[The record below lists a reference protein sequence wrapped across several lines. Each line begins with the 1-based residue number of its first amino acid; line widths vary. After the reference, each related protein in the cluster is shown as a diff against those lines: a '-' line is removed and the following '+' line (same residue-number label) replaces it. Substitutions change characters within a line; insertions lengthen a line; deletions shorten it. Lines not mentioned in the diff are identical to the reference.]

1 MGVLQVCIVG
11 VLWGSGG
18 LAVKLMLRGSSL
30 SVLTVSAWRTGVAAI
45 ALWIWTIARGRT
57 GDIRQLWSEKP
68 VSVVLAGVG
77 TAISQALY
85 FGGIVEAGVPV
96 ATIIS
101 LGLAPVLLTVWEALR
116 ERQAPARGRAVA
128 VTVALVGLTVVAVG
142 GGNSGQAPHAMLGV
156 VLSAGSA
163 VMYALATAAA
173 RPALGTA
180 TPTAMAT
187 LSFTAGAVVQVPA
200 LLLAGAPY
208 TPTSLGGAG
217 WLLYLSVISL
227 ALGYSV
233 FYSGLSKV
241 PGSVAVLGTLLQP
254 VTSAVAAAIVL
265 DERLG
270 AAGVLGTLLIL
281 ASVSGIGLLPA
292 RGSAPPARS

>member
-30 SVLTVSAWRTGVAAI
+30 SVLTVSTWRTGVAAI
-45 ALWIWTIARGRT
+45 ALWVWAIARGRT
-57 GDIRQLWSEKP
+57 GDIRELWAAKP
-68 VSVVLAGVG
+68 WNVVLAGVA
-77 TAISQALY
+77 TAVSQALY
-85 FGGIVEAGVPV
+85 FGGIVEAGVPI
-96 ATIIS
+96 ATIVS

-116 ERQAPARGRAVA
+116 EHQAPGRGRAAA
-128 VTVALVGLTVVAVG
+128 VTAALVGLTVVAGG
-142 GGNSGQAPHAMLGV
+142 GGNSGQTPHAMLGV

-163 VMYALATAAA
+163 VMYAFATAAA
-173 RPALGTA
+173 RPALGA
-180 TPTAMAT
+180 GTPTAMAT
-187 LSFTAGAVVQVPA
+187 LSFTAGAIVQLPM

-208 TPTSLGGAG
+208 APTSVGGVG

-227 ALGYSV
+227 AIGYSV

-254 VTSAVAAAIVL
+254 VTSAIAAAIVL

-270 AAGVLGTLLIL
+270 AAGVLGTVLIL
-281 ASVSGIGLLPA
+281 ASVSGIGLLPD
-292 RGSAPPARS
+292 RSGKLPASG

>member
-1 MGVLQVCIVG
+1 MVG

-18 LAVKLMLRGSSL
+18 LAVKFMLRGSSL

-45 ALWIWTIARGRT
+45 ALWIWAIARGRT
-57 GDIRQLWSEKP
+57 GDIRELWVAKRWH
-68 VSVVLAGVG
+68 VMLAGVG

-85 FGGIVEAGVPV
+85 FAGIVEAGVPV
-96 ATIIS
+96 ATIMS
-101 LGLAPVLLTVWEALR
+101 LGLAPVLLTVWEAAR
-116 ERQAPARGRAVA
+116 ERQAPHRVCGLA
-128 VTVALVGLTVVAVG
+128 VTAALVGLIVVAVG
-142 GGNSGQAPHAMLGV
+142 GGNTGQTPHAMLGV
-156 VLSAGSA
+156 ALSAGSA

-173 RPALGTA
+173 RPALGTG
-180 TPTAMAT
+180 TPTAIAT
-187 LSFTAGAVVQVPA
+187 LSFTSGAIVQIPA

-208 TPTSLGGAG
+208 APTNVGGVG

-227 ALGYSV
+227 AIGYSV
-233 FYSGLSKV
+233 FYSGLAKV

-254 VTSAVAAAIVL
+254 VISAIAAAIVL

-281 ASVSGIGLLPA
+281 ASVSGVGLLPEHGRRLRA
-292 RGSAPPARS
+292 SG